1 MSSLIKKI
9 IKKTLLTSSSAFS
22 STKLGKLINEQI
34 IENVMQRE
42 KSIIHND
49 INMTFSVPNK
59 LNHFRIDT
67 FSEKEPETLEWIDE
81 IPHNSILW
89 DIGANVGLYSIYAAK
104 RRNCQVFAFE
114 PSVFNLELLAR
125 NIYLNNL
132 QEQITIFP
140 LALANKLGSNTM
152 RLTSKEWG
160 GALSSFGEN
169 LDWDGKKINDIF
181 SFSTFGCTMD
191 QLVSIFKLPKPDYI
205 KMDVD
210 GNEHYILEGGLNI
223 LKEIQGILIEI
234 NDNYIEQRNRSEGI
248 LNKSGLSF
256 KEKRHSEILDSGK
269 FSKLFNQIWVKN
281 NK

>member
-1 MSSLIKKI
+1 ML
-9 IKKTLLTSSSAFS
+9 TLVCIRFTP
-22 STKLGKLINEQI
+22 Q
-34 IENVMQRE
+34 
-42 KSIIHND
+42 
-49 INMTFSVPNK
+49 
-59 LNHFRIDT
+59 
-67 FSEKEPETLEWIDE
+67 
-81 IPHNSILW
+81 
-89 DIGANVGLYSIYAAK
+89 K

-205 KMDVD
+205 KMDAD

-223 LKEIQGILIEI
+223 LKSIKGILIEI
-234 NDNYIEQRNRSEGI
+234 NDDFEKQS
-248 LNKSGLSF
+248 NKSKFYLENAGLVLD
-256 KEKRHSEILDSGK
+256 KKRHSDMFEDSR
-269 FSKLFNQIWVKN
+269 FSMLYNQIWIREN
-281 NK
+281 I